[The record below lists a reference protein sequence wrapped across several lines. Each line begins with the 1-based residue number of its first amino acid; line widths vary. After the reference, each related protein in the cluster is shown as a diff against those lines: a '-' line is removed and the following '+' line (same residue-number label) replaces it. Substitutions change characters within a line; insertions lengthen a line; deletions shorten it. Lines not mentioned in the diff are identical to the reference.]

1 MILHNIKII
10 FRYFLR
16 QKAYTVTSLFIL
28 AIGLASVLLIFLWV
42 TNELGSDKFHPD
54 LERLYLVTGKKNPDV
69 EKWDYFAYH
78 CASILKE
85 NYPEIE
91 EYASIMPLYRP
102 QLSSDENQWF
112 YMNGIATQQG
122 FLNILGFELKAGD
135 AGTALMDNNSILLT
149 EEAAERLFGDEDP
162 LGKTVSVRHRE
173 VLLFQVSG
181 IFENVPG
188 NSSIQFD
195 YLVPNE
201 SAQWTRMAA
210 ELVLISP
217 GSDPDEV
224 NEKIKFAA
232 RETTMFMGD
241 EESIIRLFPFS
252 EVYFNSDFYPFL
264 HGEKKYPQILA
275 LIAIIILFTSVINYM
290 SLATARIV
298 KRAKDLGVNKVMGA
312 AKRQLVYQFLVESF
326 ILTIIAATLAIVI
339 TVLFLPALNSL
350 SNKSLLL
357 DFSNLDML
365 TLFSAILL
373 FTFIVSGLFPAI
385 LFTSYSP
392 VNSIKGIFVTKKSIR
407 YFRRGMVISLFSFS
421 IILLVSTF
429 FLIFQLNYMQSKNPG
444 YNKDNIVKVNF
455 INFFLMMTDRE
466 DYNGMIQYIDSEI
479 GKNPNF
485 ICYDNGKFPTEV
497 HQMDWKIPIDGTVD
511 QLTLNTLSIGYKFAE
526 LFDINIRKGSFFS
539 ESLGART
546 SFGDSS
552 LAYAVINNKAVE
564 VFHLQDPIG
573 TVIENL
579 SWGNYQ
585 IIGVIDDF
593 HYKHMSAPI
602 EPLIL
607 VCLPYKWEP
616 LMIKIREGT
625 LPESMNQ
632 IETLFHEV
640 NPGLPFEYEF
650 FDQHLDMMYRKDQI
664 IAKIVTCFAIISV
677 IMSIVALIG
686 FASFTIEQKSKEIGI
701 RKIFGAKT
709 FNIISLLAIDFSRW
723 VLAAFIISCPIVYIV
738 ISNWLE
744 NFAYRIEIKWWIFLL
759 VGFMSFAIALLSVIW
774 QSLKAAKRS
783 PVETLRYE

>member
-28 AIGLASVLLIFLWV
+28 SIGLASVLLIFLWV
-42 TNELGSDKFHPD
+42 TDELGSDKFHPN

-69 EKWDYFAYH
+69 EKWQYFAFH

-85 NYPEIE
+85 KYPEIE
-91 EYASIMPLYRP
+91 EYASIVPLDRQ

-122 FLNILGFELKAGD
+122 FLNILGFELTAGD
-135 AGTALMDNNSILLT
+135 AGTALTDNNSILLT
-149 EEAAERLFGDEDP
+149 KEAAERLFGDEDP
-162 LGKTVSVRHRE
+162 LGKTVTVRHRQ
-173 VLLFQVSG
+173 VLPFQVSG

-188 NSSIQFD
+188 NSSIKFD

-201 SAQWTRMAA
+201 AAQWGRMAA
-210 ELVLISP
+210 ELVLLSP
-217 GSDPDEV
+217 GADPDEV

-275 LIAIIILFTSVINYM
+275 LIAIIILFTSVVNYM

-312 AKRQLVYQFLVESF
+312 FRRQLVFQFLAESF
-326 ILTIIAATLAIVI
+326 ILTIIAATLAIGI
-339 TVLFLPALNSL
+339 TVLFLPAVNSL
-350 SNKSLLL
+350 SNKSLFL
-357 DFSNLDML
+357 DFSNLDIL
-365 TLFSAILL
+365 TLFAAILL

-392 VNSIKGIFVTKKSIR
+392 INSIKGIFITKKSIR
-407 YFRRGMVISLFSFS
+407 YFRRGLVIGLFSFS
-421 IILLVSTF
+421 IILLISTF
-429 FLIFQLNYMQSKNPG
+429 FLILQLNYMQSKNPG

-455 INFFLMMTDRE
+455 INFFLMMTDR
-466 DYNGMIQYIDSEI
+466 DNYNGMIQYLDSEL

-485 ICYDNGKFPTEV
+485 ICFDNGKFPTEV
-497 HQMDWKIPIDGTVD
+497 SQMDWKIPIDGTVD
-511 QLTLNTLSIGYKFAE
+511 QLTLNTLAIGYKFAE
-526 LFDINIRKGSFFS
+526 LFDINTLEGSFFS
-539 ESLGART
+539 ELLGART
-546 SFGDSS
+546 TFGDSS
-552 LAYAVINNKAVE
+552 TSHVVVNKKAVD
-564 VFHLQDPIG
+564 VFKLQDPIG

-579 SWGNYQ
+579 SWGNYE

-664 IAKIVTCFAIISV
+664 IAKIVTYFAIISV

-701 RKIFGAKT
+701 RKIFGAKVL
-709 FNIISLLAIDFSRW
+709 NITSLLAIDFTRW
-723 VLAAFIISCPIVYIV
+723 VLAAFIISCPVVYII
-738 ISNWLE
+738 ISDWLE
-744 NFAYRIEIKWWIFLL
+744 NFAYRVEIKWWVFLL
-759 VGFMSFAIALLSVIW
+759 VGLISIVIALFSVIW

>member
-16 QKAYTVTSLFIL
+16 QKAYTLTSLLIL

-42 TNELGSDKFHPD
+42 TNELGSDKFHPN

-69 EKWDYFAYH
+69 EKWGYFAYH
-78 CASILKE
+78 CANILKE

-91 EYASIMPLYRP
+91 EYASIMPLDRQ
-102 QLSSDENQWF
+102 QLSSDENHWF
-112 YMNGIATQQG
+112 YMKGIATQQG
-122 FLNILGFELKAGD
+122 FLNILGFELIVGD
-135 AGTALMDNNSILLT
+135 AGTALADNNSILLT
-149 EEAAERLFGDEDP
+149 KEAAERLFGDEDP
-162 LGKTVSVRHRE
+162 LGKTVTVRHRQ
-173 VLLFQVSG
+173 VLPLQVSG

-188 NSSIQFD
+188 NSSIKFD

-201 SAQWTRMAA
+201 AVQWGRMAA
-210 ELVLISP
+210 ELVLLSP
-217 GSDPDEV
+217 SADPDEV

-232 RETTMFMGD
+232 RGTTMFMGD

-275 LIAIIILFTSVINYM
+275 LIAVIILITSVINYM

-312 AKRQLVYQFLVESF
+312 VRRQLVYQFLVESL
-326 ILTIIAATLAIVI
+326 ILTIIAAIVAIVI
-339 TVLFLPALNSL
+339 TVLFMPIVNSI
-350 SNKSLLL
+350 SNKSLFL

-365 TLFSAILL
+365 TLFSVILL

-392 VNSIKGIFVTKKSIR
+392 VNSIKGIFITKKSIR

-421 IILLVSTF
+421 MILLISTF

-444 YNKDNIVKVNF
+444 YNKDNIIKVNF
-455 INFFLMMTDRE
+455 TNFFLMMTERE
-466 DYNGMIQYIDSEI
+466 DYNGMIQYIDSEL

-485 ICYDNGKFPTEV
+485 ICFDNGEFPTEV

-511 QLTLNTLSIGYKFAE
+511 QFTLNTLSIGYKFAE
-526 LFDINIRKGSFFS
+526 LFDINILEGSFFK
-539 ESLGART
+539 ESLGTRT
-546 SFGDSS
+546 SYNDSS
-552 LAYAVINNKAVE
+552 RAYVVINKKAVE
-564 VFHLQDPIG
+564 VFKLQNPIG

-579 SWGNYQ
+579 SWGHYE

-593 HYKHMSAPI
+593 HFKHMSVPI

-701 RKIFGAKT
+701 RKIFGAKVL
-709 FNIISLLAIDFSRW
+709 NITSLLAIDFTRW
-723 VLAAFIISCPIVYIV
+723 VLAAFIISCPVVYII
-738 ISNWLE
+738 ISDWLE
-744 NFAYRIEIKWWIFLL
+744 NFAYRVEIKWWVFLL
-759 VGFMSFAIALLSVIW
+759 VGLISIVIALFSVIW